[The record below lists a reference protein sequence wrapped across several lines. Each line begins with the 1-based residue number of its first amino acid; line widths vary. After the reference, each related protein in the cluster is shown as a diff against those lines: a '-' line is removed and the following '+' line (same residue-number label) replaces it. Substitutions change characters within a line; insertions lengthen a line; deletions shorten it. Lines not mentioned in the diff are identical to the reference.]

1 MENNYRK
8 HMKTFFITS
17 RIPLIGVLFL
27 TILVLPQYCLAQSQ
41 DKNYVHTYV
50 PQLKIKDEVT
60 FQSVETDVT
69 KVQSTI
75 VYYDGL
81 GRPLQTVNY
90 KASPSSLDVVVPVV
104 YDNFGRE
111 TIKFL
116 PYTSTEGNGN
126 FKPNAIEQNGVYTG
140 SAHHIFYHA
149 ENDKVENDAK
159 PYAETKF
166 EVSPLNRVFKQ
177 GMPGASWQPIGNSY
191 SLDDNTVKY
200 QYELNGIGE
209 VLLWSYDVATHRVNA
224 RKPDNSLNYFPAN
237 KLTVVK
243 TYNEDKKLVITY
255 TDDQGKT
262 LLKRVQAT
270 DATFPVNDQNF
281 ASSYYIYDD
290 ADKLCVVLPP
300 EASKRL
306 ASEYHA
312 AVITAQEDFLA
323 LWAYRY
329 KYDARHRMIEK
340 QVPGA
345 APVLMVYDKRD
356 RLVLTQDGEQ
366 RKKNPKEWSF
376 TKFDAYNNSILTGI
390 YKDTENLGQAGMQQ
404 KVNTFY
410 TSAPA
415 NKWYED
421 KLTSDQTSLH
431 GYTDRSFPAGV
442 SENDFLTV
450 TYYDDYSFKV
460 LININSMLLFDYV
473 ALLNNE
479 AYNPSIRGMV
489 TGVKTKVLNQNRWLW
504 STNYYDS
511 RYRLIQSAVENIQ
524 GGVDRMTN
532 EYDFNGKLL
541 RSKTQHAGNN
551 YAASYTDRNVYD
563 HAGRIRSTHR
573 AVEKVSTKSNAIQ
586 WKAYGGNGG
595 TVDIDNTKNTV
606 TKTSANGWN
615 TDIVNDTQRVETG
628 SAVQFT
634 VTGSEMLLGLA
645 YGAGYNVYV
654 GWYVAGDHL
663 EVYKSY
669 EFGANLGSY
678 QLGDVLGVQYD
689 GYGVSFIKNGVPVHY
704 IYFDGVSYDAMW
716 PSAALYKQGATL
728 SGASMTMQGQETTL
742 PGYGTEVQIA
752 AYEYNALGQLVTKK
766 LHSTDGSTFKQNVDY
781 RYNIRGWLK
790 KINDPVTP
798 DASDFFNMEL
808 QYNTPT
814 ASGGTAQ
821 FSGNISEIVWRNAD
835 NEKQSYG
842 FYYDAMSRMKEA
854 KYYNT
859 STPSRNGMF
868 NEKIGTPTGI
878 DSGYDLNG
886 NIMKLT
892 RYGKKDDTTDPY
904 GLMDNL
910 NYTYTGN
917 QLTRVDDAIA
927 RNTAEEGFKEAT
939 QSTSGSDYGYDANGN
954 LIKDLNKGILSI
966 EYNHLNLPS
975 KVKKSN
981 TEYIVYTYDATGR
994 KLRQQVFG
1002 TESKTTDYIGSV
1014 VYEDSKLQFI
1024 NHSEGRVLVTD
1035 SGQEYQYH
1043 LKDHL
1048 GNVRLTFTTKESTEN
1063 ALATFEPLSAPTE
1076 QGKFLHYDEAVKVK
1090 SSLFDHT
1097 EGSSTGSTTIF
1108 NSDFSAFT
1116 GQGCTVT
1123 IYGEENGN
1131 YLDFACN
1138 ANETGKVSIV
1148 VNTIPGKQYRLD
1160 FTYDYTGLEPLLVR
1174 AAGSEYSNFFTGS
1187 NSVTFIASGYS
1198 TSIEFIYTS
1207 QVQAVVSLFSV
1218 TVDRLYSSS
1227 TEVYATRLNGSA
1239 NERIGLAKSLSVMPG
1254 DVINLEVYA
1263 KYVSAD
1269 NADWTAA
1276 FRNFMTSIAL
1286 GTAPAG
1292 TVVDG
1297 GAPGSIGGLPFPFGS
1312 LLNKT
1317 NESGNAPKSYLNW
1330 IIFDRNYKFINGGYQ
1345 RLSTIARERGQD
1357 VAHER
1362 LASTISITQPGYV
1375 YVYLSNEEATAEVFF
1390 DDFTVQHVKS
1400 PVIATN
1406 DYYPFGLT
1414 FNSYQRENSV
1424 PNKYKFNG
1432 KEEQTELNLGWL
1444 DFGARM
1450 YDPAI
1455 GRWMVIDP
1463 LAEKARRWSPYVFGY
1478 DNPIRFIDPD
1488 GMEAIDPQQKDPK
1501 EKTPEDLKKA
1511 QEGKTVQ
1518 NRVENVNKSMKEGDY
1533 IKSKT
1538 VTELAGIPAKETK
1551 GEPEG
1556 SKEKRDFI
1564 SKIDKIVKTKDGY
1577 VVKLNEGVDKAKG
1590 SIIMVGKDGGK
1601 TTLDVSI
1608 KNGATVSLSQ
1618 NKDGSTTVNF
1628 SGIKAGL
1635 SWTPNIGLPNIKLSG
1650 DTANI
1655 LGIDISLAP
1664 KR

>member
-17 RIPLIGVLFL
+17 PILIGVLFL

-90 KASPSSLDVVVPVV
+90 KASPTGRDVVVPVA

-111 TIKFL
+111 TIKYL
-116 PYTSTEGNGN
+116 PYTSTESNGN
-126 FKPNAIEQNGVYTG
+126 FKPNAIEQNGMYTG
-140 SAHHIFYHA
+140 SAHHFFYNA
-149 ENDKVENDAK
+149 ENDAVENDAM
-159 PYAETKF
+159 PYAQTKF
-166 EVSPLNRVFKQ
+166 EASPLNRVLKQ
-177 GMPGASWQPIGNSY
+177 GMPGASWQPIGN

-255 TDDQGKT
+255 TDDQGQT

-281 ASSYYIYDD
+281 ASTYYIYDD

-300 EASKRL
+300 EASKRF

-312 AVITAQEDFLA
+312 VVTTAQENFLT

-415 NKWYED
+415 DKWYED
-421 KLTSDQTSLH
+421 KLVSDQTSLH

-442 SENDFLTV
+442 SANDFLTV
-450 TYYDDYSFKV
+450 MYYDDYSFKV
-460 LININSMLLFDYV
+460 LINVNSMPLFDYV

-511 RYRLIQSAVENIQ
+511 RYRHIQSVTENIQ
-524 GGVDRMTN
+524 GGVDRITN

-541 RSKTQHAGNN
+541 RSKTQHTGNN

-563 HAGRIRSTHR
+563 HAGRIKSTHC

-586 WKAYGGNGG
+586 WKTSGWGG
-595 TVDIDNTKNTV
+595 TVDIDNAKNTV
-606 TKTSANGWN
+606 TKTSANGWD
-615 TDIVNDTQRVETG
+615 TDIVNDTQPVATG
-628 SAVQFT
+628 STVQFT
-634 VTGSEMLLGLA
+634 VTGSEMLFGLA

-663 EVYKSY
+663 EAYWSY
-669 EFGANLGSY
+669 EYVANLGSY

-689 GYGVSFIKNGVPVHY
+689 GYGVSFIKNGEPVHY

-798 DASDFFNMEL
+798 NASDFFNMEL

-814 ASGGTAQ
+814 TSGGTAQ
-821 FSGNISEIVWRNAD
+821 YSGNISEIVWRNAD

-842 FYYDAMSRMKEA
+842 FYYDAMSRLKEA

-859 STPSRNGMF
+859 SIPSRNGMF

-878 DSGYDLNG
+878 DPGYDLNG

-892 RYGKKDDTTDPY
+892 RYGKKDDTIDPY

-927 RNTAEEGFKEAT
+927 WNTAEEGFKEAT
-939 QSTSGSDYGYDANGN
+939 QSTESDYGYDANGN
-954 LIKDLNKGILSI
+954 LIKDLNKGILSM
-966 EYNHLNLPS
+966 EYNHLNLPA
-975 KVKKSN
+975 KVQKSN

-1002 TESKTTDYIGSV
+1002 TESKTTDYIGNV
-1014 VYEDSKLQFI
+1014 VYEGSKLQFI
-1024 NHSEGRVLVTD
+1024 NHSEGRAVVTD
-1035 SGQEYQYH
+1035 SGPEYQYH

-1048 GNVRLTFTTKESTEN
+1048 GNVRLTFTTKPDQET
-1063 ALATFEPLSAPTE
+1063 ATATLELQHIQEDKS
-1076 QGKFLHYDEAVKVK
+1076 KFLRYETARKVYSALFDRTNG
-1090 SSLFDHT
+1090 SSL
-1097 EGSSTGSTTIF
+1097 
-1108 NSDFSAFT
+1108 
-1116 GQGCTVT
+1116 
-1123 IYGEENGN
+1123 
-1131 YLDFACN
+1131 
-1138 ANETGKVSIV
+1138 
-1148 VNTIPGKQYRLD
+1148 
-1160 FTYDYTGLEPLLVR
+1160 
-1174 AAGSEYSNFFTGS
+1174 
-1187 NSVTFIASGYS
+1187 GYA
-1198 TSIEFIYTS
+1198 
-1207 QVQAVVSLFSV
+1207 Q
-1218 TVDRLYSSS
+1218 
-1227 TEVYATRLNGSA
+1227 RLNGSE
-1239 NERIGLAKSLSVMPG
+1239 NEKFGLAKSLSVMPG

-1263 KYVSAD
+1263 KYVDPNSS
-1269 NADWTAA
+1269 NWTPALSQFLGA
-1276 FRNFMTSIAL
+1276 IATA
-1286 GTAPAG
+1286 TAPAG

-1297 GAPGSIGGLPFPFGS
+1297 AGYATSTSSFPFPGMLSTAGS
-1312 LLNKT
+1312 SND
-1317 NESGNAPKSYLNW
+1317 GPKAYLNW
-1330 IIFDRNYKFINGGYQ
+1330 LIFDRNRKFIDGGYKRMSDVAKEQ
-1345 RLSTIARERGQD
+1345 GQN
-1357 VAHER
+1357 VAHEK
-1362 LASTISITQPGYV
+1362 LSSVISITQAGYV
-1375 YVYLSNEEATAEVFF
+1375 YVYLSNEEATQTEVFF
-1390 DDFTVQHVKS
+1390 DDFSVQHVQS

-1406 DYYPFGLT
+1406 DYYPFGLS
-1414 FNSYQRENSV
+1414 FNSYSRENSTPQNV
-1424 PNKYKFNG
+1424 LYNSMELQN
-1432 KEEQTELNLGWL
+1432 ELNLDWY
-1444 DFGARM
+1444 DYIARQ

-1455 GRWMVIDP
+1455 GRFLSVDP
-1463 LAEKARRWSPYVFGY
+1463 AADLMRRISPYAYAFN
-1478 DNPIRFIDPD
+1478 NPIRFIDPD
-1488 GMEAIDPQQKDPK
+1488 GMVPEDRVGNCNGDPDCEKKKKGDEEKKKEEKKQEEEKKDESGDPK
-1501 EKTPEDLKKA
+1501 PTDKKKEPEPMSLERLVWIFEGILRANLGEEVEGLSYYTDDQGKKHKIVTATMPDLPISPSGGIQNTFSAYKAFRSALSQFKSGKFSVVGRALTKHPNIVGFDNAMDLTKALKNTEGINKAGAAALKEIMRTGTP
-1511 QEGKTVQ
+1511 
-1518 NRVENVNKSMKEGDY
+1518 S
-1533 IKSKT
+1533 IKSTTNFGT
-1538 VTELAGIPAKETK
+1538 VIDYKLPSGLGARFNIDTNT
-1551 GEPEG
+1551 
-1556 SKEKRDFI
+1556 FI
-1564 SKIDKIVKTKDGY
+1564 GF
-1577 VVKLNEGVDKAKG
+1577 LGR
-1590 SIIMVGKDGGK
+1590 
-1601 TTLDVSI
+1601 
-1608 KNGATVSLSQ
+1608 
-1618 NKDGSTTVNF
+1618 
-1628 SGIKAGL
+1628 GL
-1635 SWTPNIGLPNIKLSG
+1635 
-1650 DTANI
+1650 
-1655 LGIDISLAP
+1655 
-1664 KR
+1664 